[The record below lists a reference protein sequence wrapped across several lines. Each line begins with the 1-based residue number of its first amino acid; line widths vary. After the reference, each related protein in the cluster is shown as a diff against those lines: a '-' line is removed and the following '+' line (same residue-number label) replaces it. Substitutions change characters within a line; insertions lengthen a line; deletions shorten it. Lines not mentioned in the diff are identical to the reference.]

1 MNAVLTDGGISGWYR
16 RAGLLAWPAGR
27 ALVAGRTA
35 LGWRNALL
43 RARVVS
49 GPRIRTAATVCA
61 DGAAPDEAW
70 AASDRRADAA
80 APGED
85 TGGAAVADGAG
96 LADGG
101 GLADGAGPAC
111 ASPGM
116 LGVPD
121 TTV

>member
-16 RAGLLAWPAGR
+16 RAGLLAWRAGR
-27 ALVAGRTA
+27 ALGTWRAA
-35 LGWRNALL
+35 PGWRNALL

-61 DGAAPDEAW
+61 DGGALDEAR
-70 AASDRRADAA
+70 AASDRRADAV
-80 APGED
+80 APLED
-85 TGGAAVADGAG
+85 AGGAG
-96 LADGG
+96 LG
-101 GLADGAGPAC
+101 DGADPAG